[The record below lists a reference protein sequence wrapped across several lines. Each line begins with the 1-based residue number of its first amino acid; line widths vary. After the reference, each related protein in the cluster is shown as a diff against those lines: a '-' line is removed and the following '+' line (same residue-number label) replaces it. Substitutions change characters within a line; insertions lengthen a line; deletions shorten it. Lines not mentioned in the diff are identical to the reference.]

1 MGGGKTSAAINM
13 IEDSPSDKHFLF
25 ITPFVKEGEAVCC
38 KIKNRSF
45 FSPEGE
51 HKGIDVVKS
60 IKSNKDIVCTH
71 ELFKRFSYQTLDM
84 LKSKNYTLIIDE
96 EISVLDTVSIPK
108 VDYDIIFG
116 NQTSQIVSD
125 SNGKVNWNVDIPE
138 DSMLYRYKKILDGK
152 FSELGRDGVIITAL
166 NPKYFYSF
174 SDVYVLTYLF
184 KGSILKCYFDKF
196 NIEYKYKDVDVIDG
210 RYVLVDYKVSRK
222 MGAYKSRIEIVNG
235 KQNDVGI
242 GKYALSKTS
251 IERDI
256 TNDKVV
262 CSQIKKNMYTLI
274 RRYKLSAKDII
285 WTTGKAFYDDLK
297 GTGYSLKSCFLP
309 MNARATNDYND
320 RSFVAYLLN
329 VFPPTGM
336 ATYFVNKKT
345 HKSLI
350 DQDMYALSTLVQFVW
365 RSSIRNNDNS
375 KIVVYIPSERMRTL
389 FVSWLDSV

>member
-13 IEDSPSDKHFLF
+13 IEEASEEKHFLF
-25 ITPFVKEGEAVCC
+25 VTPFVKEGETICH
-38 KIKNRSF
+38 KIKNRNF

-60 IKSNKDIVCTH
+60 IKANKDVVCTH

-84 LKSKNYTLIIDE
+84 LKAKKYTLIIDE
-96 EISVLDTVSIPK
+96 ELSVIETASIPK

-116 NQTSQIVSD
+116 NHNSQIVSD
-125 SNGKVNWNVDIPE
+125 NNGKVDWNVDIPE
-138 DSMLYRYKKILDGK
+138 ESMLYRYKKILDGK
-152 FSELGRDGVIITAL
+152 FSELSRDGIIMTAL

-174 SDVYVLTYLF
+174 SDVYILTYLF
-184 KGSILKCYFDKF
+184 RGSILKCYFDKF
-196 NIEYKYKDVDVIDG
+196 NIEYRYKDVDIIDG
-210 RYVLVDYKVSRK
+210 KYILVDYRVNRDMSD
-222 MGAYKSRIEIVNG
+222 YKSRIEVVEG
-235 KQNDVGI
+235 KQNDIGK

-251 IERDI
+251 IKKDI
-256 TNDKVV
+256 DNDKSI
-262 CSQIKKNMYTLI
+262 CLQIKKNMYTLL
-274 RRYKLSAKDII
+274 RRYKFSSKDII
-285 WTTGKAFYDDLK
+285 WTTSKSFYDDIK
-297 GTGYSLKSCFLP
+297 GTGYSLGSCFLP

-329 VFPPTGM
+329 VFPPTGI
-336 ATYFVNKKT
+336 ATYFVDKKT

-350 DQDMYALSTLVQFVW
+350 NQDMYALSTLVQFVW

-389 FVSWLDSV
+389 FINWLDSV